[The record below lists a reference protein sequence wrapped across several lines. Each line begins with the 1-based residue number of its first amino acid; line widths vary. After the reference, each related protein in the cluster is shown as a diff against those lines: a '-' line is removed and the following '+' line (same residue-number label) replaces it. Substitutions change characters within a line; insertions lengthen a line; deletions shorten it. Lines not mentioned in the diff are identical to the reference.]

1 MTAKA
6 LAGIGAPV
14 AAFMEDYDMPAT
26 RHPAEAAPFFTA
38 PAGCRVVPLVVTPP
52 MVRPGWERRRR
63 AGPVTA
69 RPSLPGVLVTGAV
82 AFVVYGTV
90 AYGLRAGRAPR
101 GVRRILAGSATPG
114 TR

>member
-38 PAGCRVVPLVVTPP
+38 PAGCRVVPLVVTPL